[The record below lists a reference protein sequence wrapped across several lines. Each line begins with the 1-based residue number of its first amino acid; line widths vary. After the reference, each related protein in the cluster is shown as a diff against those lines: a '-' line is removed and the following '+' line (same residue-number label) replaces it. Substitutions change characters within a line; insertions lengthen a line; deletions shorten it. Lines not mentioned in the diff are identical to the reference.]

1 MKIPPQAFCASASI
15 IAIALLLSACA
26 ATDAIESPRQRNFD
40 VLQPG
45 MHRDLVREELGTP
58 ITSISGADCDV
69 YSVPEGSTG
78 WKYLRALGYSAL
90 DVGTLGISEV
100 VTEPIEKSTSKQTI
114 EVRVCYNGEQRV
126 IFSERLENGNP
137 GTIITGTMPPPP
149 ADSAPKPGN

>member
-1 MKIPPQAFCASASI
+1 MQSN
-15 IAIALLLSACA
+15 L
-26 ATDAIESPRQRNFD
+26 
-40 VLQPG
+40 
-45 MHRDLVREELGTP
+45 LVRG
-58 ITSISGADCDV
+58 ISTCFSPACTAIW
-69 YSVPEGSTG
+69 SER
-78 WKYLRALGYSAL
+78 RALGYSAL